1 MVFVTSILVPIIV
14 FMMSFLSLL
23 LFDYE
28 FNFFHLIS
36 FRKNKQQTIVNE
48 NNINNNQAINN
59 QQSEMLKL
67 IDMLKKENNQ
77 LIATKSLTNSIDTLV
92 ETLRPLN
99 HPLSIEPKKQNVEE
113 NTNKEIVDLNES
125 LTVGVESLIKNKNK
139 REKEL
144 LKIIDDLRKQNEL
157 INSTRINLKGN
168 VKDRSMMLDSTSDEM
183 DNLNKG
189 QDINIINS
197 KFNSISTPTLVH
209 VGLSKTIKK
218 NNSPQRNQ
226 LSTISTLEYEDK
238 LTDSYYAD
246 DDEDILVILD
256 GK

>member
-1 MVFVTSILVPIIV
+1 
-14 FMMSFLSLL
+14 MMSFLSLL

-36 FRKNKQQTIVNE
+36 FRKNKKQTIVNE
-48 NNINNNQAINN
+48 DNINNNQAINN
-59 QQSEMLKL
+59 QQFEMLKL

-99 HPLSIEPKKQNVEE
+99 QPLSIELKKQNEEEIEE
-113 NTNKEIVDLNES
+113 NTNKELVDLNES

-144 LKIIDDLRKQNEL
+144 LKIIDDLKKQNEL
-157 INSTRINLKGN
+157 INSTRINLKEN

-183 DNLNKG
+183 DNLNKE
-189 QDINIINS
+189 QDNNIINS
-197 KFNSISTPTLVH
+197 KFNSISTPTLVQ

-226 LSTISTLEYEDK
+226 VSTISTLEYEDK